1 MVLAA
6 YYPAL
11 WGGFVWD
18 DVIFAEEPVIRAPS
32 GLWDIWFAPASIGK
46 EGHYWPVVYTSFYLE
61 YRLWGLW
68 PVGYH
73 AVNLAL
79 HAANT
84 LLAWRVL
91 ARLAVPGAWVA
102 AAAFAVH
109 PVHAESV
116 AWVIERKDLLS
127 GLFYLGAALTWTR
140 FAAAPGAGR
149 YVLALGLFAAAMLSK
164 SIAVTLPAA
173 LLLWHWWRDG
183 RVTLRDAVLLAPF
196 FALGFA
202 IALGDYAYYAGREPL
217 ELARSPLDRVLTAA
231 RALWFY
237 AGKLAWPTDL
247 AVIYPR
253 WEIDAG
259 DPLGWAFVAAAAAA
273 AAALWRW
280 RDRIGRGPLAGAAF
294 FAVTLSPM
302 LGFVDYG
309 YLQFSF
315 VADRFQYLACLGPLA
330 VAAAVGV
337 RGAARLRRSRRAV
350 VGGVAAAALVACG
363 VLSWRQAGVYRDDV
377 TLFGHIVAL
386 NPQARD
392 AHLNLGSALLRSGRI
407 EEGLAATRI
416 AVAQRPDADA
426 AHTNL
431 GRAMLAL
438 GRFEEAEAALARA
451 LEVNPREPSALQNTG
466 ELHRR
471 AGRLA
476 EAEAA
481 YRAVLAVDADFALAH
496 AGLGH
501 VLFSTG
507 RHAEALAA
515 LGRATALRPDLDSA
529 GATRLLM
536 GRSARETGRLDEAA
550 AHMRDAVEMLP
561 DAVEPSLDLADL
573 YDRQGR
579 GAAADALRRQARTVR
594 QGDVPALHALG
605 EALRLRGRL
614 DDAMAVFGDVLALD
628 ADNGP
633 AQAALGL
640 ALYDAA
646 RPEEAVAALSAGLEA
661 EPKLVGLAASLRLYL
676 GHALRDLGRGAEAL
690 EQYALAAEADPASA
704 QALDHLA
711 MALFDAE
718 RLGEA
723 LERYRALAALDPA
736 SAAAQ
741 SNIGAVLHRLG
752 RDAEALAHLRRAFAL
767 DPALGTARVGREAV
781 CRALGLDPARSAPP
795 AGAAALAPDD
805 AAFCAAAWAGPASA
819 PDSDG
824 ARAQSG

>member
-1 MVLAA
+1 MVVAA

-18 DVIFAEEPVIRAPS
+18 DVIFSEEPVIRAPS
-32 GLWDIWFAPASIGK
+32 GLWDIWFAPASIGN

-73 AVNLAL
+73 AVNLLL

-84 LLAWRVL
+84 LLAWRLL
-91 ARLAVPGAWVA
+91 ARLAVPGAWLA

-127 GLFYLGAALTWTR
+127 GLFYLAAALTWTR

-149 YVLALGLFAAAMLSK
+149 YALALGLFAAAMLSK
-164 SIAVTLPAA
+164 SVAVTLPAA

-183 RVTLRDAVLLAPF
+183 RVTLRDVVLLAPF
-196 FALGFA
+196 FAVGLA
-202 IALGDYAYYAGREPL
+202 IALGDYGYYAGREPL
-217 ELARSPLDRVLTAA
+217 ELGRSPLDRVLTAA

-253 WEIDAG
+253 WQIDAA

-294 FAVTLSPM
+294 FALTLSPM

-330 VAAAVGV
+330 LAAAAGV
-337 RGAARLRRSRRAV
+337 RGAARLRRSGRAV
-350 VGGVAAAALVACG
+350 VGTLAAAALVACG

-377 TLFGHIVAL
+377 ELFGHIVAL
-386 NPQARD
+386 NPNARD
-392 AHLNLGSALLRSGRI
+392 AHLNLGSALLRADRI

-416 AVAQRPDADA
+416 AAAQRPEADA

-438 GRFEEAEAALARA
+438 GRIEEAEAALARA
-451 LEVNPREPSALQNTG
+451 LEVNPRDPSALQNTG

-476 EAEAA
+476 EAEKA
-481 YRAVLAVDADFALAH
+481 YRAVLAVDPDFALAH
-496 AGLGH
+496 AALGD
-501 VLFSTG
+501 VLFSAG
-507 RHAEALAA
+507 RYAEALETM
-515 LGRATALRPDLDSA
+515 GRASALRPDLDSA
-529 GATRLLM
+529 GSMRLLM
-536 GRSARETGRLDEAA
+536 GRAAREMGRLDEAA
-550 AHMRDAVEMLP
+550 AHFRDAVEMLP
-561 DAVEPSLDLADL
+561 DAIEPSLELADL
-573 YDRQGR
+573 YGRQGR
-579 GAAADALRRQARTVR
+579 SAAADALRRQLRMARA
-594 QGDVPALHALG
+594 GDVGALHALG
-605 EALRLRGRL
+605 EALRQRDRL
-614 DDAMAVFGDVLALD
+614 DDAMAVFEDVLALD

-633 AQAALGL
+633 TQAALGL
-640 ALYDAA
+640 ALYDAG
-646 RPEEAVAALSAGLEA
+646 RPEEAVAALSAALKE
-661 EPKLVGLAASLRLYL
+661 EPKLGLAASLRLYL

-690 EQYALAAEADPASA
+690 EEYALAAEADPASA

-711 MALFDAE
+711 MALFDAD

-723 LERYRALAALDPA
+723 LARYRALAALDPG
-736 SAAAQ
+736 SAAAEA
-741 SNIGAVLHRLG
+741 NIGAVLHRLG
-752 RDAEALAHLRRAFAL
+752 RDAEALTHVRRALAL
-767 DPALGTARVGREAV
+767 EPDLATARVGREAV
-781 CRALGLDPARSAPP
+781 CRALGLDPARPAAP
-795 AGAAALAPDD
+795 AGAAAVAQDD
-805 AAFCAAAWAGPASA
+805 AAFCAAAWAA
-819 PDSDG
+819 PDADAG
-824 ARAQSG
+824 RAENG